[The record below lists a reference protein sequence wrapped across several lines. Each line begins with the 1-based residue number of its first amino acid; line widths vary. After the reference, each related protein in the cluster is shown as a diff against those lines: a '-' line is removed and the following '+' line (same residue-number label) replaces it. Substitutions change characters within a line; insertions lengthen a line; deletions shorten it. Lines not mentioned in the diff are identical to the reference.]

1 MKENDLSSIA
11 NTSGGLHSLDAHVMC
26 MERLDINYRRERAV
40 PTRQNTR
47 QIFVEE
53 INGDRQKPNK
63 GIGDK
68 EQTTTYIYRYSSN
81 RRNKNR
87 IRKQLAGMIYT
98 AAQYMD
104 MPNKEKERKLEWL
117 HAQLRKFHQGKYE
130 LPVVHDSNWSRA
142 LAIPD
147 NKLLQNFESRI
158 K

>member
-1 MKENDLSSIA
+1 M
-11 NTSGGLHSLDAHVMC
+11 
-26 MERLDINYRRERAV
+26 NYRSEREGPAQ
-40 PTRQNTR
+40 QNTR
-47 QIFVEE
+47 QLFVEE
-53 INGDRQKPNK
+53 INGDRRRTNK
-63 GIGDK
+63 EIGDK
-68 EQTTTYIYRYSSN
+68 EKTTNYSYWYSSN
-81 RRNKNR
+81 HRNKNR

-117 HAQLRKFHQGKYE
+117 HAQLRKFQQGKYE